1 MPSFDSERSG
11 RRVEIRSEE
20 CCALPSEVTSVK
32 SLLLPTSQTLQ
43 VPVRASPV
51 ELYEVPLLHQP
62 ARVISH
68 CFTNAA
74 PLTPEAS
81 VSEARSSTSS
91 GTSSGKARTAST
103 RKRTRVQ
110 PPQDIVKLSERLF
123 YLLQPDLETLLAG
136 CHLSFPHDPFP
147 FQFDGM
153 AFLLPRFGGI
163 LADEMGLGKS
173 MQAIS

>member
-68 CFTNAA
+68 RFTNAA

-81 VSEARSSTSS
+81 VSEARS
-91 GTSSGKARTAST
+91 
-103 RKRTRVQ
+103 
-110 PPQDIVKLSERLF
+110 F
-123 YLLQPDLETLLAG
+123 YK
-136 CHLSFPHDPFP
+136 F
-147 FQFDGM
+147 
-153 AFLLPRFGGI
+153 R
-163 LADEMGLGKS
+163 
-173 MQAIS
+173 